1 MYDVKEGI
9 VPTVI
14 SGIEYFFLPK
24 SNKVYIMVATARKLY
39 QFKGFVP
46 SQDDRPWFERIFSS
60 YSKDTNEESLS
71 FEEQGMYSQSEQP
84 HCRLKILYD
93 VNMFFPKSIGYLAD
107 TGDLI
112 FNNVS
117 VLQALKYF
125 CHLSLLNVLCSC
137 RWLKVSPPRMIF

>member
-1 MYDVKEGI
+1 MGLIFNFFLLLQVYDVKEGI

-71 FEEQGMYSQSEQP
+71 FEEQGVYTQSEQP

-93 VNMFFPKSIGYLAD
+93 ANMFFPKSIGYLAD
-107 TGDLI
+107 TGYLM

-117 VLQALKYF
+117 AFNNFQLRMN
-125 CHLSLLNVLCSC
+125 LSL
-137 RWLKVSPPRMIF
+137 